1 IHGGWTSWS
10 SWGTCF
16 SDCEHHRLRSCTNPT
31 PQHGGTNCT
40 GDDTLSKECTGDLCK
55 PIHGGW
61 SSWSSW
67 GMCSSDCQHHRS
79 RSCNNPTPQHGGTNC
94 TGDNTLS
101 QGCTGGMC
109 TRVCPDGYVEI
120 ESQCF
125 FMANERMN
133 WDNAKKRCEG
143 LSSQLASPEFPM
155 ALRDFVINNFSK
167 LSFWIGGRYN
177 ENSDVWQWLSGA
189 PFSTSF
195 PWGINDRGEQ
205 QDKGEH
211 QHCMILRYFPI
222 QDEQEYV
229 DNRCEKMNY
238 F

>member
-1 IHGGWTSWS
+1 MRRLFLALLVLLGPYQALASQNATSPLQL
-10 SWGTCF
+10 
-16 SDCEHHRLRSCTNPT
+16 LRQQTLGN
-31 PQHGGTNCT
+31 QT
-40 GDDTLSKECTGDLCK
+40 GLQRNLRTT
-55 PIHGGW
+55 
-61 SSWSSW
+61 
-67 GMCSSDCQHHRS
+67 
-79 RSCNNPTPQHGGTNC
+79 
-94 TGDNTLS
+94 
-101 QGCTGGMC
+101 
-109 TRVCPDGYVEI
+109 TRICPDGYVEI

-155 ALRDFVINNFSK
+155 ALRDFVINNFPK

-189 PFSTSF
+189 PFSISF

-205 QDKGEH
+205 QDKGEY

-238 F
+238 FICEKL